1 MIYKC
6 PNGQIILGLTEEE
19 LNYYKDKFLII
30 YSNDTKF
37 EYSSQTQK
45 PNNSLNSYKTKRP
58 NNNLLAFYYLS
69 E

>member
-1 MIYKC
+1 MFMIYKC
-6 PNGQIILGLTEEE
+6 QMVKLYWGLTEDA

-45 PNNSLNSYKTKRP
+45 PIIL
-58 NNNLLAFYYLS
+58 
-69 E
+69 